1 MITALCED
9 CALDRYFR
17 KDIMLVFSIEV
28 VAHWVADVL
37 PESCAPVVE
46 ESVTHRANTLA
57 DISSTAK
64 STCNLVHHIIGST
77 RATEA

>member
-28 VAHWVADVL
+28 VAHWVANVL
-37 PESCAPVVE
+37 PECCAPVVK
-46 ESVTHRANTLA
+46 ESVTHRANALT

-64 STCNLVHHIIGST
+64 SACDFVHHVIG
-77 RATEA
+77 RARAIEA